1 MEVFLCYARRMSLL
15 AASVLGLGLGI
26 KHAFEPDHVAAVCT
40 FVARGG
46 SVGRAALSGALWG
59 LGHGAVIVLGGGALI
74 ATGASVPPSIAA
86 LLEGAVAVMLV
97 GLGIAALLAW
107 RRQRG
112 APPAPPPAPG
122 KRPLVVGLLHG
133 AAGTA
138 AITIFVASTI
148 PSRQAALAFVGVF
161 GLASV
166 LAMAVVAAL
175 LAWPLRSATQRSP
188 SLAPRAQ
195 AVAGIASIAAGL
207 VLASQILGGAPPS

>member
-1 MEVFLCYARRMSLL
+1 MSLV
-15 AASVLGLGLGI
+15 AASLLGLGLGV

-74 ATGASVPPSIAA
+74 ATGASVPATLAA
-86 LLEGAVAVMLV
+86 VLEGAVAVMLV
-97 GLGIAALLAW
+97 GLGIAAIASW
-107 RRQRG
+107 RKQQQRG
-112 APPAPPPAPG
+112 TSEPPPPPS
-122 KRPLVVGLLHG
+122 KRPIAVGLVHG

-138 AITIFVASTI
+138 ALTIFVASTF
-148 PSRQAALAFVGVF
+148 PVRQAALAFVGVF

-175 LAWPLRSATQRSP
+175 MAWPLRSATQRSP
-188 SLAPRAQ
+188 SLAPRVQ
-195 AVAGIASIAAGL
+195 LVAGVASIAAGL
-207 VLASQILGGAPPS
+207 VLAAQILGGSPPS